1 MRQLNPW
8 FTTNIAFGE
17 GFSLTKVQPITKVGA
32 EFFFIDFF
40 FITNDGKTKVRVL
53 RNQHM

>member
-8 FTTNIAFGE
+8 FTTNMAFGK
-17 GFSLTKVQPITKVGA
+17 GFSLTKVQPITKVEA

-40 FITNDGKTKVRVL
+40 FSLQRMAKPKLGY
-53 RNQHM
+53 